1 MAIVGYIA
9 QVLNIPPLVFRF
21 QIPPD
26 LLSEKSRYGYT
37 PSQGMGKW
45 KFDQASAGKGV
56 FGTLGGI
63 LEDLKEMGSLITN
76 TRGLAPGEGEP
87 RTFDLELD
95 LYAGKL
101 PDGTKGG
108 VAGQVLDEEIEP
120 YLALLRAF
128 MVPGVDITSA
138 IKDLV
143 ALSPPCLN
151 KPPEVSFKYGPI
163 SATCVMTDLNIKI
176 LTFTSEGKAEHA
188 KVNVTL
194 KEQTHAFDPVV
205 EAIKRTAT
213 IVGDMGRDGYAEDLL
228 LATPVVGSIADL
240 FI

>member
-9 QVLNIPPLVFRF
+9 QVRNIPPLVFRF

-45 KFDQASAGKGV
+45 YFDQTSAGTGV
-56 FGTLGGI
+56 FGTLGGFF
-63 LEDLKEMGSLITN
+63 EDLKELGSIVTN

-87 RTFDLELD
+87 RTFDLEFD

-101 PDGTKGG
+101 PEDAVGG
-108 VAGQVLDEEIEP
+108 VPGQVLDDEIEP

-128 MVPGVDITSA
+128 MVPGVDIVA
-138 IKDLV
+138 AVKD
-143 ALSPPCLN
+143 ALARSFPCFN
-151 KPPEVSFKYGPI
+151 APPEVSFKYGPI

-188 KVNVTL
+188 KVNLTL
-194 KEQTHAFDPVV
+194 KEQTHATDPLV
-205 EAIKRTAT
+205 EAIKRSAT
-213 IVGDMGRDGYAEDLL
+213 IIGDMGRDGYAEDLL
-228 LATPVVGSIADL
+228 LTSPGVGAIADL